1 MAYTIERRKIKG
13 GNYEFFT
20 ADDDGNIVEMVN
32 VKDLVTAITALRYL
46 ADDGD
51 IDAKK
56 AILDFEI
63 LMNFVVVDNKK
74 R

>member
-13 GNYEFFT
+13 GKYEFFT

-32 VKDLVTAITALRYL
+32 VDDLVSAITALRYL
-46 ADDGD
+46 DD
-51 IDAKK
+51 IEAKK

-63 LMNFVVVDNKK
+63 LMNFVVVDNQK

>member
-20 ADDDGNIVEMVN
+20 TDDDGNIVEMVK
-32 VKDLVTAITALRYL
+32 VEDLVSAITALRYL
-46 ADDGD
+46 ADVGD
-51 IDAKK
+51 IEAKK